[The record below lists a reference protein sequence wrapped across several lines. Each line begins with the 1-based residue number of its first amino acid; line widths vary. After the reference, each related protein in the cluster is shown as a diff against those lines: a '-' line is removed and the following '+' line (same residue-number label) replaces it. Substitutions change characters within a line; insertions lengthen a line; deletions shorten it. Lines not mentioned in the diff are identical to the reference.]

1 MTEMAVDEN
10 KFAEQFKKNTSLWKG
25 IFKSQTE
32 LEAFNT
38 TAWQVC
44 QVEGFARDNATPQYK
59 RSLWQAIVMIAS
71 LGLKP
76 GKQYGHIDMHIE
88 KLDGAEV
95 VACRP
100 MYQGYLELA
109 YRDPEIVMIKSDVVR
124 KGDVFKDNGI
134 SAVPTHEKK
143 LEYNDDETKIIGSYA
158 VAIYK
163 GGECVREIMTLQ
175 DLDKIKKHIIDKS
188 YKRILTGIAQNW
200 EEEWAKIKVLRRLL
214 KSLRRSYTIEE
225 QTTLDQLDN
234 QDYEVSK

>member
-10 KFAEQFKKNTSLWKG
+10 KFADQFKKNASLWKG

-44 QVEGFARDNATPQYK
+44 PVEGLARDNATPQYK

-88 KLDGAEV
+88 KLEGFDV
-95 VACRP
+95 VVCRP

-109 YRDPEIVMIKSDVVR
+109 Y
-124 KGDVFKDNGI
+124 
-134 SAVPTHEKK
+134 
-143 LEYNDDETKIIGSYA
+143 
-158 VAIYK
+158 
-163 GGECVREIMTLQ
+163 
-175 DLDKIKKHIIDKS
+175 
-188 YKRILTGIAQNW
+188 
-200 EEEWAKIKVLRRLL
+200 
-214 KSLRRSYTIEE
+214 
-225 QTTLDQLDN
+225 
-234 QDYEVSK
+234 